1 MPDRKPLVL
10 VDGSSYLFR
19 AYHALPPL
27 TTSVGDPTGAIYG
40 VLSMLK
46 RLVSDYAPERMGVV
60 FDAPGK
66 TFRNDIY
73 ADYKAHRPPMP
84 EDLGAQI
91 GPLKEAIEALGL
103 PLLSIAG
110 VEADDDIA
118 TLADIER
125 ARGGEVVVSTGD
137 KDLAQ
142 LVDGGITL
150 VNTMSGELLDA
161 ERVHEK
167 FGVPPERII
176 DYLALVGDTSD
187 NIPGV
192 PKCGPKTAAKWLA
205 QYGSLDEVIA
215 HADEVGGKI
224 GENLRAALD
233 DVRRARELVTI
244 RRDVELGIEP
254 EHLDIREPDTECLR
268 ALYTQFEFRGLLDQL
283 GGSAA
288 APAEAAPTERGAA
301 EIAARCEY
309 ETILELEQLDAWIER
324 LKAAE
329 CFALDTETTSLDAM
343 DAELVGLSF
352 AVEPEVAVYV
362 PVAHRYVGVPE
373 QLDREMVL
381 ERLRPLLEDPDRP
394 KVGQN
399 LKYDI
404 TVLANHGVTL
414 RGVRH
419 DTMLESYVLD
429 STATRHDM
437 DSLAQKYLGLEV
449 TSFKAVC
456 GSGRH
461 QITFDQVSLEE
472 ATPYAAEDAEIA
484 VRLHRELWPRFEP
497 LEGQRGIYEAIEM
510 PLVPVLARMERTGVA
525 IDAAKLGEQSR
536 TIAERLA
543 AIEERAHTE
552 AGGPFNLNSPKQ
564 LQEIL
569 FEQLELPSIRKT
581 PSGQPST
588 AEDVLE
594 DALAAATRVRA

>member
-110 VEADDDIA
+110 VEADDVIA

-244 RRDVELGIEP
+244 RRDVELGI
-254 EHLDIREPDTECLR
+254 
-268 ALYTQFEFRGLLDQL
+268 
-283 GGSAA
+283 
-288 APAEAAPTERGAA
+288 
-301 EIAARCEY
+301 
-309 ETILELEQLDAWIER
+309 
-324 LKAAE
+324 
-329 CFALDTETTSLDAM
+329 
-343 DAELVGLSF
+343 
-352 AVEPEVAVYV
+352 
-362 PVAHRYVGVPE
+362 
-373 QLDREMVL
+373 
-381 ERLRPLLEDPDRP
+381 
-394 KVGQN
+394 
-399 LKYDI
+399 
-404 TVLANHGVTL
+404 
-414 RGVRH
+414 
-419 DTMLESYVLD
+419 
-429 STATRHDM
+429 
-437 DSLAQKYLGLEV
+437 
-449 TSFKAVC
+449 
-456 GSGRH
+456 
-461 QITFDQVSLEE
+461 
-472 ATPYAAEDAEIA
+472 
-484 VRLHRELWPRFEP
+484 
-497 LEGQRGIYEAIEM
+497 
-510 PLVPVLARMERTGVA
+510 
-525 IDAAKLGEQSR
+525 
-536 TIAERLA
+536 
-543 AIEERAHTE
+543 
-552 AGGPFNLNSPKQ
+552 
-564 LQEIL
+564 
-569 FEQLELPSIRKT
+569 
-581 PSGQPST
+581 
-588 AEDVLE
+588 
-594 DALAAATRVRA
+594 